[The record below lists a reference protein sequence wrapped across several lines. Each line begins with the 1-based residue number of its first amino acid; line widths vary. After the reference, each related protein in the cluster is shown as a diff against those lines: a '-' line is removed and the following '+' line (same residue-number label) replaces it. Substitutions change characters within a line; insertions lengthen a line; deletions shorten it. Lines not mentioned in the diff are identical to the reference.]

1 MKKINSNDSI
11 GKVTKINNKGFEII
25 SERRTEEASEFIFH
39 NSTFFDV
46 PKVGDLVKVIQNGE
60 ELIAKIT
67 DESVVGVEN
76 KSHQEHIIRYQAVII
91 GKIVNRVF
99 ALVSN
104 ELPAL
109 NLKVYRLT
117 KQDLLIIDKLK
128 SNSKVYIENVAYIK
142 DTKMPLIIN
151 LNSFFHSNNLVVS
164 DIELEPIKY
173 FISIYGN
180 LFSKFGHIIKPN
192 QKFVLFDFKD
202 NFIKNIIPLPKE
214 IIESRI
220 KEINFDNSS
229 LKITEKLDY
238 IRKNGETFNNDEYFM
253 LFGAKQ
259 EYEKILLRKLFQDI
273 FMPSGSTDYMKNM
286 IVEMAT
292 SKESYQIFGEV
303 LRILTK
309 ENFGKYEIL
318 ISSDIKKRKKKKDVS
333 FLSRNVL
340 LLLTEFYENV
350 NVDNRMIYINKNFLL
365 KRKKFFKSIFD
376 IRDIKKNGS
385 SSIKIPKV
393 KYWQIVQKMI
403 SKKKKK
409 KFEVRD
415 YLNNIV
421 KSHPKLILFEIL
433 IKNIDNIEGELSTIE
448 GMINFFNMKFNL
460 IFNLH
465 KALNDVLEHKSGFI
479 VNLDAIKDVET
490 KRIVT
495 YIFINKL
502 IKIPE
507 LSIES
512 KGYINLMINDVKGDF
527 FWGVNP
533 KNDEVINYRNNL
545 VKMINENPFQ
555 KDKNIFINYLTSK
568 LSEISAES
576 FRNYKNILVFR
587 DLNKDNIRVL
597 ESKVFHEIIK
607 FDYLAKLYDNEAIM
621 FGQSFNRPLNLV
633 FNDFDQA
640 LENNKKYSETL
651 EFISTT
657 NSEKTVELIEN
668 SIKRIEGKINEKKQ

>member
-1 MKKINSNDSI
+1 MKRINSNDSI
-11 GKVTKINNKGFEII
+11 GKVTKINSKGFEII

-76 KSHQEHIIRYQAVII
+76 KSHQEHIIKYQAVII

-173 FISIYGN
+173 FINIYGN
-180 LFSKFGHIIKPN
+180 LFGKFGHIIKPN
-192 QKFVLFDFKD
+192 QKFILFDFKD

-214 IIESRI
+214 VIETRI

-292 SKESYQIFGEV
+292 SKESYQIFGQV
-303 LRILTK
+303 LKILTK
-309 ENFGKYEIL
+309 ENFGKYEML

-333 FLSRNVL
+333 FLSKNVL

-350 NVDNRMIYINKNFLL
+350 NVDNRMIYINRNFLL

-495 YIFINKL
+495 YIFVNKL

-533 KNDEVINYRNNL
+533 KNDEVIKYRNNL

-568 LSEISAES
+568 LSEISVES

-668 SIKRIEGKINEKKQ
+668 SIKRIEGKANEKE